1 MVLPSGRVF
10 FIYAALVLNMSILLL
25 FFLAGQEILLQMTS
39 SSPEAN
45 ITKKKMLFPDEI
57 AQNDGPRNN
66 TQLKTAIRGMGQRR
80 ITNRTPS
87 HYPNPKRV
95 KDKNFN
101 NISQKNLC
109 GGQEFCE
116 NPDVYPTALVNKLI
130 KRIMIREGG
139 SNSLISLLDEEK
151 KEGMQTEGR
160 SASSY
165 VSNSPIDILPSQLRE
180 MDGDKETPVC
190 VSIHEYIIP
199 KRAITKDNNY
209 RFIINSEKFGNSS
222 LVQKVLIGK
231 CHSPGSECTLGSNIK
246 PSDYGLKTV
255 CRQNY
260 TFKRL
265 LAVSDSGE
273 EMVDSFK
280 FPSCCV
286 CHYKEEIRRRNA
298 SSTRVI
304 DSSIRKKRNIKP

>member
-1 MVLPSGRVF
+1 MTSIQTEAIEVWYGHQQHIITVVLFVLLKFSTLFEVF

-25 FFLAGQEILLQMTS
+25 FFFLAGQEILLQMTS

-116 NPDVYPTALVNKLI
+116 NPDVYPTAL
-130 KRIMIREGG
+130 
-139 SNSLISLLDEEK
+139 

-304 DSSIRKKRNIKP
+304 DSSIKKTKY